1 MEDIKDKIVCF
12 FQEDNPHWCFSN
24 WYPCRF
30 IYAGVEYNSME
41 QYMMYMKAITF
52 DDKVTAAKILN
63 TMDVATIKALGR
75 QVKNYNDSIWAGM
88 RQIIVYEG
96 LKAKF
101 SQNSTLKGMLLNT
114 GSSILAECAVKDKI
128 WGIGL
133 SMSDPNRFNITNWRG
148 SNLLGYSLM
157 LVRFYLKAM

>member
-1 MEDIKDKIVCF
+1 MKYSVICF
-12 FQEDNPHWCFSN
+12 HNPNESNGFLSN
-24 WYPCRF
+24 WYLSNF
-30 IYAGVEYNSME
+30 TLNGIVYTSME

-52 DDKVTAAKILN
+52 DDKVTAAKVLN

-75 QVKNYNDSIWAGM
+75 QVRNYNDSIWAGM

-101 SQNSTLKGMLLNT
+101 SQNSTLREMLLNT

-157 LVRFYLKAM
+157 LVRYYLKVV

>member
-1 MEDIKDKIVCF
+1 MKYSVICF
-12 FQEDNPHWCFSN
+12 HNPNESNGFLSN
-24 WYPCRF
+24 WYLSNF
-30 IYAGVEYNSME
+30 TLNGIVYTSME

-52 DDKVTAAKILN
+52 DDIETAGKILN
-63 TMDVATIKALGR
+63 TTDVATIKTLGR
-75 QVKNYNDSIWAGM
+75 QVRNYNDSIWAGM

-101 SQNSTLKGMLLNT
+101 SQNSTLREMLLNT

-133 SMSDPNRFNITNWRG
+133 SMSDPNRFNITNWKG

-157 LVRFYLKAM
+157 LVRFYLKVV

>member
-1 MEDIKDKIVCF
+1 MKYSVICF
-12 FQEDNPHWCFSN
+12 HNPNESNGFLSN
-24 WYPCRF
+24 WYLSNF
-30 IYAGVEYNSME
+30 TFNGIVYTSME

-52 DDKVTAAKILN
+52 DDKVTAAKVLN

-88 RQIIVYEG
+88 RQILVYEG

-101 SQNSTLKGMLLNT
+101 SQNSTLREMLLST

-148 SNLLGYSLM
+148 SNLLGFSLM
-157 LVRFYLKAM
+157 LVRSYISNSL

>member
-1 MEDIKDKIVCF
+1 MKNNVICF
-12 FQEDNPHWCFSN
+12 HNPNESNGFLSN
-24 WYPCRF
+24 WYLSNF
-30 IYAGVEYNSME
+30 TLNGIVYTSME

-52 DDKVTAAKILN
+52 DDIETAGKVLN
-63 TMDVATIKALGR
+63 TTDVATIKALGR
-75 QVKNYNDSIWAGM
+75 QVRNYNDSIWAGI
-88 RQIIVYEG
+88 RQTIVCEG

-114 GSSILAECAVKDKI
+114 GSSVLAECAVKDKI

-157 LVRFYLKAM
+157 LVRSYLRAM